1 MIYIL
6 IITQPPMAGTRNNG
20 VSACLDQCKEQQQKW
35 KINQQTKI
43 FKYLHNPTHLKEM
56 LS

>member
-20 VSACLDQCKEQQQKW
+20 VSACLIVEREDLEETEQRDTCVTLPGAPSVLW
-35 KINQQTKI
+35 
-43 FKYLHNPTHLKEM
+43 
-56 LS
+56 